1 MKILNSIIAI
11 AASIAVF
18 AFGAEIS
25 AHEGEDHSH
34 EAAPT
39 IASGE
44 SMIVRVVRAGDVE
57 ITFKH
62 PAIAPDARTHARV
75 FVTRFETNEPIGD
88 ANVTLTFNAEGNDSP
103 PATVAATRTATAGL
117 YEIEIPPLPRGSY
130 TMSGRFQFNGETREA
145 SFGELEVMPPASPR
159 VESASVWART
169 ALIVFT
175 LFIICFVVLLL
186 LFRARRA
193 THERMSDTAATV

>member
-1 MKILNSIIAI
+1 MRRKILSSIIAI
-11 AASIAVF
+11 AASIGVF
-18 AFGAEIS
+18 AFGANIS

-62 PAIAPDARTHARV
+62 PAIAPDTRTPARV

-88 ANVTLTFNAEGNDSP
+88 ANITLTFNAQGSDSP
-103 PATVAATRTATAGL
+103 TVAATRTATAGL
-117 YEIEIPPLPRGSY
+117 YDIEIPPLPRGSY
-130 TMSGRFQFNGETREA
+130 TMSGRFQLNGETREA

-159 VESASVWART
+159 IESASVWART
-169 ALIVFT
+169 ALIVFAV
-175 LFIICFVVLLL
+175 FIICFVVLLL
-186 LFRARRA
+186 LFRARRT
-193 THERMSDTAATV
+193 THERMGDTATV